1 LGDERLQ
8 GDTPKVGLL
17 ISLAGAAGLTYPDL
31 EGFLPN
37 ASRDRLRHAVQLLER
52 TKWILREAGGR
63 GHGDRFTFLA
73 SEESAPY
80 TGFRLA
86 IFDNLSDR
94 MPESGTLRALSVG
107 KPGTLKPPSST
118 PPSLP
123 PPVPDARARE
133 RVEKPSVGDEVKATV
148 HKSDEL
154 LAGCRDS
161 LLDYL
166 TVRVDPRYQ
175 GAYVQRV
182 VTSLQGADEWMW
194 KDRTGR
200 TLTDGR
206 TKVLAAAFNE
216 LASGDEVGQHFPE
229 PPGGFGN
236 LRSKVRYLVASSLGV
251 DRDSAKSIAT
261 KPPTTARRGTFPEPT
276 RSTTDAA

>member
-1 LGDERLQ
+1 
-8 GDTPKVGLL
+8 
-17 ISLAGAAGLTYPDL
+17 
-31 EGFLPN
+31 
-37 ASRDRLRHAVQLLER
+37 
-52 TKWILREAGGR
+52 
-63 GHGDRFTFLA
+63 
-73 SEESAPY
+73 
-80 TGFRLA
+80 
-86 IFDNLSDR
+86 
-94 MPESGTLRALSVG
+94 
-107 KPGTLKPPSST
+107 
-118 PPSLP
+118 
-123 PPVPDARARE
+123 
-133 RVEKPSVGDEVKATV
+133 VGDEVKATV

-166 TVRVDPRYQ
+166 AVRVDPRYQ

-216 LASGDEVGQHFPE
+216 LASGDEVGPHFPE

-251 DRDSAKSIAT
+251 DRDSAKNGTTSS
-261 KPPTTARRGTFPEPT
+261 PTTAKRGTFPEPT